1 MKKLLLLTSFFTFAP
16 LFFLSIIIFF
26 LFVTYQNRPDNE
38 SAQFFVSPKSVAY
51 AALPTNG
58 NLFEGNIESKD
69 AREEMVRQFLARYNS
84 PLEPYAKYIVEMAEK
99 YNIDHRLIPAI
110 AMQETNLCLKS
121 RPESY
126 NCWGLGVYGGKY
138 PHFDNYSEAIEVV
151 TKTLAT
157 KYKNSSLVSPEE
169 IMTMYTPS
177 SNGSWANS
185 VNHFMD
191 QLQ

>member
-1 MKKLLLLTSFFTFAP
+1 MKKLLLLASFFTLAP
-16 LFFLSIIIFF
+16 LLFLSSLIFY
-26 LFVTYQNRPDNE
+26 LFVAYQNRPDSA

-58 NLFEGNIESKD
+58 NLFEGSIQSED
-69 AREEMVRQFLARYNS
+69 AREEMVRQFLAQYNS
-84 PLEPYAKYIVEMAEK
+84 PLEPYAKNIVEAAEK
-99 YNIDHRLIPAI
+99 YGIDHRLLPAI
-110 AMQETNLCLKS
+110 AMQETNLCSKA

-126 NCWGLGVYGGKY
+126 NCWGFGVYAGKY
-138 PHFDNYSEAIEVV
+138 KHFDNYPEAIEIV
-151 TKTLAT
+151 TKALAT
-157 KYKNSSLVSPEE
+157 KYKDKGLVTPEE